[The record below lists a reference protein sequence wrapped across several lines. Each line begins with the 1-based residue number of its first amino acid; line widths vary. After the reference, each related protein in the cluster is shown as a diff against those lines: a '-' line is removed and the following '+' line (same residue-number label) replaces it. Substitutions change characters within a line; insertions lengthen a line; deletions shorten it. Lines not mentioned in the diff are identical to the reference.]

1 MIVVA
6 VATSQIAGFFQVEVS
21 PLALDMDDNGLA
33 WGKAEDAERT
43 VDVWMRSHTLR
54 KDTDRHVG

>member
-6 VATSQIAGFFQVEVS
+6 AATSQIAGFFQVEVS
-21 PLALDMDDNGLA
+21 PSTLDMDDIGFA
-33 WGKAEDAERT
+33 WVKAEDAERA
-43 VDVWMRSHTLR
+43 VDAWMRSYTLR